1 MSKYNNEPNS
11 TKNLVK
17 YNRERLN
24 TSEGII
30 TGGEVAIRIARI
42 KQSVDQRT
50 NSKLSFMG
58 LKYQNNDKNV
68 TEGKVAARIA
78 ELNRLAEPAQGSV
91 AARIAAINQRI
102 DLSRN

>member
-1 MSKYNNEPNS
+1 M
-11 TKNLVK
+11 
-17 YNRERLN
+17 
-24 TSEGII
+24 

-42 KQSVDQRT
+42 NQSVDQRT
-50 NSKLSFMG
+50 DSKASFMR
-58 LKYQNNDKNV
+58 LKYQNNEKNV

-102 DLSRN
+102 GLLGN